1 MNEDSPDYKID
12 EGMINFPSH
21 IPSSINGYVLKIKTV
36 DYYLQHINLEFIDK
50 KFVNSTKNTLLLK
63 QHLAGRYAVEKL
75 ITNFKKKPSILMKR
89 DLLDAPLLYVNS
101 KQWGLSISHT
111 QDLAITTIN
120 FQNKY
125 LGIDVEKNNPLSEK
139 FEKILPDDNL
149 IKRTLIER
157 WVVYESIGKACK
169 LGLRFNK
176 KQIKWRG
183 DDILLNMEKDEIK
196 LKLYLWHQHNHVF
209 SLVWEK

>member
-1 MNEDSPDYKID
+1 
-12 EGMINFPSH
+12 
-21 IPSSINGYVLKIKTV
+21 V

-50 KFVNSTKNTLLLK
+50 EFVNSTKNILLLE

-75 ITNFKKKPSILMKR
+75 ITNFKKNSSILIKR
-89 DLLDAPLLYVNS
+89 DRLDAPLLYVNS

-111 QDLAITTIN
+111 QDVAITTIN
-120 FQNKY
+120 FQDKY

-139 FEKILPDDNL
+139 FEKILPNDNL

-176 KQIKWRG
+176 KQINWG
-183 DDILLNMEKDEIK
+183 GEDILLNIGKDEIK
-196 LKLYLWHQHNHVF
+196 LKLYLWHQQNYVF